1 MNFST
6 KKHTLTIS
14 FHLQFSSNIFYIFL
28 VLGLSF
34 NQPKFSS
41 TPIWNSN
48 GITFANQ
55 SIVGEESCAIF
66 VNTNNTIYVANQENN
81 TIVIWHEESV
91 NPTNIIFGNFTR
103 STSLFVTSNGDIYI
117 DDGAENGRVQRWIAE
132 TGIFVKVMNI
142 NSSCYGLFVDI
153 NDTLY
158 CSMYYHH
165 QVVKRPS
172 NDAVINSNHVAAG
185 TGSGG
190 SESNQL
196 YYPTGIFVDVNLDL
210 YVADSGNHRIQLFQS
225 GESNGITVA
234 GSQSLNPTIS
244 LHRPTGAILDAEK
257 YLFVVDL
264 GNARIVGSSLSGF
277 RCLVGCY
284 GWGSRSNQL
293 NEPSSF
299 SFDHSGNMFVIDTLN
314 SRIQKFLLMK
324 DSFVLSFNQ
333 PKFCSTA
340 TWNSNGITLAN
351 QSIVGQYPTV
361 IFVNTN
367 NTIYVVHR
375 QNNTIVIWQEE
386 SATPTKIIHNNFTGS
401 DSLFVTSN
409 GDIYINDG
417 YKNGQVQKWIAETST
432 FVTVMNVNSLCAGLF
447 VDIYDTLYCSMR
459 DHHQVVKRPL
469 NDAVINSNLVAAGTG
484 SGGSES
490 NQLYYPTGIFVDVNL
505 DLYVADYRNDR
516 VQLFQSEKSNGITV
530 AGHGSRPPIITL
542 LRPSAII
549 LDAEKYLFILD
560 SSNSRIV
567 GSGLNDFR
575 CIVGCHG
582 SGSQSNQLNFLFS
595 FSFNRYGDIIV
606 ADFLNHRIQKFQLF
620 KESCVNTSSV
630 VQTVYA
636 SELTKKSSQYWR
648 DCTSSKS
655 YYEAIQVNA
664 HRSGLY
670 TFVSKSNMNT
680 YGSIYKDYFN
690 PSNPLGNRY
699 SHDNNSCNQKEFRFT
714 VALEIS
720 IIYILVVTTFTSDTV
735 GEFSIFISGPNN
747 VDLKNINYPTFTEKP
762 PALFQQPNYSS
773 ELTTNS
779 QTYSRDCQ
787 KLNYYYETI
796 RMNVMKNGY
805 YGLKSASSINTFGD
819 IYKDDFNPMDPFE
832 NLLIQDYQSCADK
845 DFTFIANLHTGTKY
859 ILVVTTLSPNI
870 TGNFSILTTGINT
883 IILNR
888 YGKYFILFVNH

>member
-1 MNFST
+1 MMGNMSVFIIILLIIL
-6 KKHTLTIS
+6 KNETLA
-14 FHLQFSSNIFYIFL
+14 
-28 VLGLSF
+28 LSF
-34 NQPKFSS
+34 NQPKFSP

-55 SIVGEESCAIF
+55 SIVGEEPCAIF
-66 VNTNNTIYVANQENN
+66 VNTNNTIYAANQENN
-81 TIVIWHEESV
+81 SIVIWHEESV

-158 CSMYYHH
+158 CSMYDHH
-165 QVVKRPS
+165 QVLKRS
-172 NDAVINSNHVAAG
+172 LNDAVINSNHVAAG

-210 YVADSGNHRIQLFQS
+210 YVADYRNDRVQLFQP
-225 GESNGITVA
+225 GELNGITVA

-257 YLFVVDL
+257 YLFIVEL
-264 GNARIVGSSLSGF
+264 LNHRIVRSDLSGF

-284 GWGSRSNQL
+284 GDGSQSNQL
-293 NEPSSF
+293 NEPSSL

-367 NTIYVVHR
+367 NTIYAAN
-375 QNNTIVIWQEE
+375 QENNTIVIWQEE

-469 NDAVINSNLVAAGTG
+469 NDAVTNSNLVAAGTG
-484 SGGSES
+484 ITGSSS
-490 NQLYYPTGIFVDVNL
+490 NQLDSPCGIFVDVNL

-530 AGHGSRPPIITL
+530 AGHGSRSPIITL

-582 SGSQSNQLNFLFS
+582 SGSQSNQLNFPFS
-595 FSFNRYGDIIV
+595 FSFNRYRDIIV

-620 KESCVNTSSV
+620 KESC
-630 VQTVYA
+630 
-636 SELTKKSSQYWR
+636 
-648 DCTSSKS
+648 
-655 YYEAIQVNA
+655 
-664 HRSGLY
+664 G
-670 TFVSKSNMNT
+670 TF
-680 YGSIYKDYFN
+680 
-690 PSNPLGNRY
+690 
-699 SHDNNSCNQKEFRFT
+699 
-714 VALEIS
+714 
-720 IIYILVVTTFTSDTV
+720 
-735 GEFSIFISGPNN
+735 
-747 VDLKNINYPTFTEKP
+747 
-762 PALFQQPNYSS
+762 
-773 ELTTNS
+773 
-779 QTYSRDCQ
+779 
-787 KLNYYYETI
+787 
-796 RMNVMKNGY
+796 RM
-805 YGLKSASSINTFGD
+805 I
-819 IYKDDFNPMDPFE
+819 E
-832 NLLIQDYQSCADK
+832 
-845 DFTFIANLHTGTKY
+845 
-859 ILVVTTLSPNI
+859 
-870 TGNFSILTTGINT
+870 
-883 IILNR
+883 
-888 YGKYFILFVNH
+888 